1 MFKNKKE
8 LIGMDLVLD
17 LVTTELSDK
26 QPGTPEYDKVL
37 EQLERVNKIANSQK
51 SDPVSKDGVLAVVAN
66 LAGISLI
73 LSHERLHVITTKALG
88 FVRTL
93 R

>member
-8 LIGMDLVLD
+8 LIGLDLVLD
-17 LVTTELSDK
+17 LATTELLEHT
-26 QPGTPEYDKVL
+26 PGTKEYNDILETVERINKV
-37 EQLERVNKIANSQK
+37 RNSQK
-51 SDPVSKDGVLAVVAN
+51 SEPVNKGDFIPAITNIL
-66 LAGISLI
+66 GIGLI
-73 LSHERLHVITTKALG
+73 LQHERLHVITSKAVG